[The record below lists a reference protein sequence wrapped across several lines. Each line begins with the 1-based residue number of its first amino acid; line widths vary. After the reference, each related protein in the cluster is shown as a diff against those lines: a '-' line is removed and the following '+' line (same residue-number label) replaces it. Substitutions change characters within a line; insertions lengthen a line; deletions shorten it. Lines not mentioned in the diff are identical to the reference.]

1 MATYEEDSNK
11 FNSQLEDQRILD
23 NQNYYQMLVGTQ
35 RHDSQLLSEFNN
47 AARKTDECNEEEEEE
62 EPPVRDW
69 QGEIIE
75 EIRRHT
81 SASGIP
87 NLFLSKTEIKK
98 QKRGE
103 ESLKLCRRK
112 VCRMIR
118 YRMLLSCLDSS
129 LDYNKCRCD

>member
-1 MATYEEDSNK
+1 MATYEEDSNE

-47 AARKTDECNEEEEEE
+47 AARKTDESNEEEEE

-75 EIRRHT
+75 EIQRHQCIWNTKSVSFKDRNKKAEAWRRIAET
-81 SASGIP
+81 
-87 NLFLSKTEIKK
+87 L
-98 QKRGE
+98 
-103 ESLKLCRRK
+103 
-112 VCRMIR
+112 
-118 YRMLLSCLDSS
+118 
-129 LDYNKCRCD
+129 